1 MRQIL
6 ISGANSQ
13 IGSYLAKEYYRQGYK
28 LVLLYHKR
36 NERIEE
42 LLDKE
47 GVFSYP
53 VDLCNSE
60 AVKEAVLKAEL
71 SLQQTTDTVIHCAA
85 IRSSDALPLYKTEP
99 QQFAEVLQTNMMST
113 YNILRWTLPA
123 MQENGF
129 GRVIIMGSDVSQKG
143 LKNGSA
149 YAASKAGIVNLVK
162 SVALEMA
169 KYNILINAVSP
180 APVETNLEEDY
191 SGEYLNFRKRYFAEY
206 LAQAPTGKLVT
217 KEEIKKVID
226 LLIDENIANLNGKEI
241 IIDGGV

>member
-60 AVKEAVLKAEL
+60 AVKEAVLKAER

-129 GRVIIMGSDVSQKG
+129 GRVIIMEAM
-143 LKNGSA
+143 L
-149 YAASKAGIVNLVK
+149 
-162 SVALEMA
+162 A
-169 KYNILINAVSP
+169 KK
-180 APVETNLEEDY
+180 D
-191 SGEYLNFRKRYFAEY
+191 
-206 LAQAPTGKLVT
+206 
-217 KEEIKKVID
+217 KKW
-226 LLIDENIANLNGKEI
+226 
-241 IIDGGV
+241 